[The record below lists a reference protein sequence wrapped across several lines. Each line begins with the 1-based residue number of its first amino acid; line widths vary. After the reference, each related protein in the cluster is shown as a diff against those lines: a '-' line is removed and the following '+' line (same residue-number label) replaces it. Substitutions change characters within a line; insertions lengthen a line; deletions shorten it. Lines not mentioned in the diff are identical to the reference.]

1 MPICRS
7 CGKESKNKRMCPF
20 CYTPYAPE
28 GKAARQS
35 ESFQASRETPRGKS
49 RSAGAAMNL
58 PGWVTWGVPILIIA
72 GLVWRFV
79 FSADPS
85 IPVGV
90 VAQEIVTTPLTQV
103 QAEAIV
109 KRMRETAEVVTKGT
123 DIIVTIPS
131 KIWPLRR
138 VGQLAMAQ
146 EYMHAVEKVQGV
158 KRSILFYDPDGVMY
172 ARTDEGGI
180 VMLK

>member
-1 MPICRS
+1 
-7 CGKESKNKRMCPF
+7 MCPF
-20 CYTPYAPE
+20 CYTAYSPQGTA
-28 GKAARQS
+28 GRKSA
-35 ESFQASRETPRGKS
+35 SFKGPRGKKS
-49 RSAGAAMNL
+49 AAGAAMNL
-58 PGWVTWGVPILIIA
+58 PGWVTWGVPMLIIA

-79 FSADPS
+79 INADPS

-90 VAQEIVTTPLTQV
+90 VAQEMVTAPTQV

-109 KRMRETAEVVTKGT
+109 KRMKDNAKVVTKGT

-138 VGQLAMAQ
+138 VGQLAIAQ

-172 ARTDEGGI
+172 ARTDEGGV

>member
-1 MPICRS
+1 
-7 CGKESKNKRMCPF
+7 MCPF
-20 CYTPYAPE
+20 CYTAYAKE
-28 GKAARQS
+28 GGGGRKSGRFQVSRDAKKA
-35 ESFQASRETPRGKS
+35 QAGS
-49 RSAGAAMNL
+49 AMNL
-58 PGWVTWGVPILIIA
+58 PGWVTWGVPMLIIA

-79 FSADPS
+79 ISADPS

-90 VAQEIVTTPLTQV
+90 VAKEMVTTPLTQT

-109 KRMRETAEVVTKGT
+109 KRMKESAEVATKGT
-123 DIIVTIPS
+123 DIVVTIPS
-131 KIWPLRR
+131 KLWPLRR

-146 EYMHAVEKVQGV
+146 EYMHAVEIVEGG
-158 KRSILFYDPDGVMY
+158 KRSILFYDPAGVMF

>member
-1 MPICRS
+1 
-7 CGKESKNKRMCPF
+7 MCPF
-20 CYTPYAPE
+20 CYTAYAPE
-28 GKAARQS
+28 GKGARQLGS
-35 ESFQASRETPRGKS
+35 IQSPRGK
-49 RSAGAAMNL
+49 RSSTGAAMNL

-79 FSADPS
+79 VDSEPA
-85 IPVGV
+85 IQVGV
-90 VAQEIVTTPLTQV
+90 VAQEMVTTPLTQV
-103 QAEAIV
+103 QSEAIV
-109 KRMRETAEVVTKGT
+109 KRMKESAQVVTKGN
-123 DIIVTIPS
+123 DIVVKIPS

-146 EYMHAVEKVQGV
+146 EYSHAVEKVEGR

-172 ARTDEGGI
+172 ARTDEGGV